1 MSGQDESKSKDD
13 SRPMGTVVPAGASST
28 APMAPSMRRSSGYV
42 PLGMFLQ
49 RWVVKTRVIISPF
62 SHFASWGWIS
72 GLRVKV
78 AEEYIQVMSA
88 VMIVDGLKDAK
99 LVSKNGSR
107 CKRNA
112 VQDLRY

>member
-13 SRPMGTVVPAGASST
+13 SRPMGTVVPSGASST

-78 AEEYIQVMSA
+78 AEEYIQVKSTEKN
-88 VMIVDGLKDAK
+88 DKKHKDAK
-99 LVSKNGSR
+99 LVSRSGSR
-107 CKRNA
+107 CIG
-112 VQDLRY
+112 